1 MMNGALFEGITENEY
16 TEMMRCFH
24 ADKKV
29 YHPDQVICTYGEDS
43 RKIGILSE
51 GEASLIRIQEDG
63 RQTLLEYLNT
73 GDIFGEALS
82 VFSSKT
88 DIIQVVCSKTCCVE
102 FIDFFHLTKRCPKAC
117 SFHSTLVSNVL
128 HLLSRKAVHL
138 SERLDILSQ
147 RTIREKLLR
156 CFTLMAADQQ
166 STCSFTLP
174 FSLGTLADYLCV
186 DRSAMMRE
194 IGKMKKEGLIQ
205 VDKRRITLND
215 SACHKVH

>member
-1 MMNGALFEGITENEY
+1 M
-16 TEMMRCFH
+16 
-24 ADKKV
+24 
-29 YHPDQVICTYGEDS
+29 ICTYGGDAAGSVFSPME
-43 RKIGILSE
+43 KLPWYGIRREADRLCWNTFTPEISSE
-51 GEASLIRIQEDG
+51 SP
-63 RQTLLEYLNT
+63 
-73 GDIFGEALS
+73 LS

-102 FIDFFHLTKRCPKAC
+102 FIDYYHLTKRCPRAC
-117 SFHSTLVSNVL
+117 SFHSTLVSNAL
-128 HLLSRKAVHL
+128 HLLSLKAVHL

-166 STCSFTLP
+166 ASCSFTLP

-194 IGKMKKEGLIQ
+194 IGKMKKEGLLQ
-205 VDKRRITLND
+205 MDKRQITLSD
-215 SACHKVH
+215 PIFHKEH

>member
-1 MMNGALFEGITENEY
+1 MNGALFQGITESEY
-16 TEMMRCFH
+16 REMMHCFH

-29 YHPDQVICTYGEDS
+29 YHPDQIICTYGDER

-63 RQTLLEYLNT
+63 RQTLLEYLHA
-73 GDIFGEALS
+73 GDIFGEPLS

-102 FIDFFHLTKRCPKAC
+102 FIDYYHLTKRCPKAC

-128 HLLSRKAVHL
+128 HLLSLKAVHL

-166 STCSFTLP
+166 ADCSFTLP

-194 IGKMKKEGLIQ
+194 IGKMKKEGILQ
-205 VDKRRITLND
+205 MDRRNITLSD
-215 SACHKVH
+215 PICHKAH